1 MADIVQHNYDGSLI
15 PQRKED
21 GYVCLTDMA
30 KVAGKKVAKCF
41 ELKSTTAYLEGLS
54 ADVQIRISEL
64 VEISKGG
71 NQGNEQGTWVL
82 VGESRLSTVPGGEI
96 EDG

>member
-1 MADIVQHNYDGSLI
+1 MTEIIQHDYNGFLMS
-15 PQRKED
+15 QRKSD
-21 GYVCLTDMA
+21 GYTCLTDMA
-30 KVAGKKVAKCF
+30 KATNRKVAKYF

-54 ADVQIRISEL
+54 ADIQIRISEL

-82 VGESRLSTVPGGEI
+82 VG
-96 EDG
+96 